1 MEVLMQPA
9 RGFTLWEL
17 LCTLGIAAVALTA
30 GVPAFQTLVLDARL
44 TADVNGWILAVQLA
58 RSEAAKRGRPVIVCK
73 TDDTRRCGGADLPVD
88 AGWMVYVNLDDDY
101 PPQRSA
107 TEPLLY
113 IHEPELTGTVTSN
126 RPYYEFRPGRRS
138 TNGTTV
144 FCDRRGPGAAKAVIV
159 SYTGR
164 PRVDRVDADRRLLEC
179 AALT

>member
-1 MEVLMQPA
+1 MRRPH
-9 RGFTLWEL
+9 GFTLWEL
-17 LCTLGIAAVALTA
+17 LCTLAIAAVALTA
-30 GVPAFQTLVLDARL
+30 GVPTFRTFLLDARL

-58 RSEAAKRGRPVIVCK
+58 RSEAAKRGRPVMVCP
-73 TDDTRRCGGADLPVD
+73 TDDTRRCVDARLPGA
-88 AGWMVYVNLDDDY
+88 AGWMVYVNVDDQY

-113 IHEPELTGTVTSN
+113 VHELELTGTVISN

-144 FCDRRGPGAAKAVIV
+144 FCDRRGAAAAKAVIV
-159 SYTGR
+159 SFTGR
-164 PRVDRVDADRRLLEC
+164 PRVDRVDADRRPLTC

>member
-1 MEVLMQPA
+1 MRFS

-17 LCTLGIAAVALTA
+17 LCTLSIAAVALTA
-30 GVPAFQTLVLDARL
+30 GIPAFRSFLLDARL
-44 TADVNGWILAVQLA
+44 TADVNSWILAVQLA

-73 TDDTRRCGGADLPVD
+73 TDDTRRCVDAALPVD
-88 AGWMVYVNLDDDY
+88 AGWMVYVNVDDEY

-107 TEPLLY
+107 SEPLLY
-113 IHEPELTGTVTSN
+113 VHDPEIMGTAVSN
-126 RPYYEFRPGRRS
+126 RPYYEFRVGKRS

-144 FCDRRGPGAAKAVIV
+144 FCDQRGSAAAKAVIV

-164 PRVDRVDADRRLLEC
+164 PRVDRVDADRRPLKC